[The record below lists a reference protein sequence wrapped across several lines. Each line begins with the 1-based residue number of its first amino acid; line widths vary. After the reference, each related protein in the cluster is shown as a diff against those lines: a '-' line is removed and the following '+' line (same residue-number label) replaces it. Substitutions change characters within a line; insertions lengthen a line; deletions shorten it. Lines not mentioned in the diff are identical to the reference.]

1 MASGGRGKRKTLTGN
16 SHKGLRAPTAMDK
29 VARIVGKDR
38 RTLEKARVVVRA
50 AKAEPEKFGAL
61 KEDMDASGN
70 VDRAFKELQFKKR
83 LAAYGECADKGAHVC
98 DDLTELAEA
107 GKRFAVIYAVSA
119 VEVRELGFKRCGR
132 RFPPLYPMMPLAEIK
147 ALPVEAVAAKDCVLF
162 LWCVKPMLP
171 EALEVI
177 EAWGF
182 TFKNMAFN
190 WIKQNRNGEGLFM
203 GMGYWTRANSEL
215 CLLATR
221 GSPQRMAPDVH
232 EVIMTPIGA
241 HSEKPEEARR
251 RIERLVNGPYLEL
264 FARKPVPGWTVCG
277 NEIEIESA
285 EA

>member
-1 MASGGRGKRKTLTGN
+1 
-16 SHKGLRAPTAMDK
+16 MDK

-50 AKAEPEKFGAL
+50 AKAEPEMFGAL
-61 KEDMDASGN
+61 KEEMDESGK
-70 VDRAFKELQFKKR
+70 VDRAYKELQFKKR

-107 GKRFAVIYAVSA
+107 GKRFAVIYADPPWKFENWSPKGA
-119 VEVRELGFKRCGR
+119 VEGS
-132 RFPPLYPMMPLAEIK
+132 PLYPTMPLAEIK
-147 ALPVEAVAAKDCVLF
+147 ALPVEAMAAKDCVLF
-162 LWCVKPMLP
+162 LWCVKAMLP